1 MDGRSDLPSGAAAS
15 IPDGKRAAVLRYR
28 SATARPTELTNH
40 EPRIMTR
47 DEPQEKAQQIDAQQQ
62 DDQPGVEEEMEPS
75 AEFIREDYRG
85 SAKLEGKTA
94 IVTGGDSG
102 IGRAAA
108 LHFAR
113 EGADVAVVYLDE
125 HADAERTAERIEA
138 EGQESLLLDGDVRD
152 GAFCQAAVEEVI
164 DTFDDINVLVNNAAQ
179 QVVTTDL
186 TEISDEQ
193 WKETFATNI
202 HGYFYMTRAVLP
214 YLGEGDTI
222 INTTSVNAFVGSGGL
237 VDYSSTK
244 GAIAGFTRSLSN
256 QVVPEG
262 IRVNQVAPGPI
273 WTPLIPA
280 TIGDH
285 DPEDVAD
292 FGADVPM
299 GRPGQPAEIGPAYVY
314 LASEDSSYMSGQ
326 TIHLNGGTV
335 LNG

>member
-1 MDGRSDLPSGAAAS
+1 
-15 IPDGKRAAVLRYR
+15 
-28 SATARPTELTNH
+28 
-40 EPRIMTR
+40 MTR
-47 DEPQEKAQQIDAQQQ
+47 ETPQEKAAEIDPQQQ
-62 DDQPGVEEEMEPS
+62 DDQPGVEAEMEPA
-75 AEFIREDYRG
+75 AEFIRESYQGGD
-85 SAKLEGKTA
+85 KLEGKTA

-113 EGADVAVVYLDE
+113 EGADVAIIYLDE
-125 HADAERTAERIEA
+125 HEDARETADRIEA
-138 EGQESLLLDGDVRD
+138 EGQDSLLLDGDVRD
-152 GAFCQAAVEEVI
+152 SAFCQAAVEEVV
-164 DTFDDINVLVNNAAQ
+164 DAFDGVDILVNNAAQ
-179 QVVTTDL
+179 QVVKSDL

-193 WKETFATNI
+193 WEETFSTNI
-202 HGYFYMTRAVLP
+202 HGYFYMARAVLP
-214 YLGEGDTI
+214 YLGEGDTV

-237 VDYSSTK
+237 VDYSATK
-244 GAIAGFTRSLSN
+244 GAIAGFTRALSN

-299 GRPGQPAEIGPAYVY
+299 GRPGQPSEIGPAYVY

>member
-1 MDGRSDLPSGAAAS
+1 
-15 IPDGKRAAVLRYR
+15 
-28 SATARPTELTNH
+28 
-40 EPRIMTR
+40 MTR
-47 DEPQEKAQQIDAQQQ
+47 DEPQERAERIDAQKQ
-62 DDQPGVEEEMEPS
+62 DDQPGVEDEMEPS
-75 AEFIREDYRG
+75 AEFVHEDYRG

-108 LHFAR
+108 IHFAR
-113 EGADVAVVYLDE
+113 EDADVALVYLDE
-125 HADAERTAERIEA
+125 HEDARETAEAIDA
-138 EGQESLLLDGDVRD
+138 EGQDSLLLDGDVRD
-152 GAFCQAAVEEVI
+152 SAFCGAVVEEVI
-164 DTFDDINVLVNNAAQ
+164 DTFDDIDVLVNNAAQ
-179 QVVTTDL
+179 QVVKTRL

-193 WKETFATNI
+193 WEETFRTNI
-202 HGYFYMTRAVLP
+202 HGYFYLTRAVLP

-222 INTTSVNAFVGSGGL
+222 INTTSVNAFVGSSGL
-237 VDYSSTK
+237 IDYSSTK
-244 GAIAGFTRSLSN
+244 GAIAGFTRSLSG
-256 QVVPEG
+256 QLVREG

-285 DPEDVAD
+285 DPDDVAS

-314 LASEDSSYMSGQ
+314 LACEDSSYMSGQ

>member
-1 MDGRSDLPSGAAAS
+1 
-15 IPDGKRAAVLRYR
+15 
-28 SATARPTELTNH
+28 
-40 EPRIMTR
+40 MTR
-47 DEPQEKAQQIDAQQQ
+47 ETPQEKAGEIDAQQQ
-62 DDQPGVEEEMEPS
+62 DDQPGVETEMEPS
-75 AEFIREDYRG
+75 AEFIRENYQG
-85 SAKLEGKTA
+85 SGKLDGKAA

-113 EGADVAVVYLDE
+113 EGADIAIVYLDE
-125 HADAERTAERIEA
+125 HADAQETADRIEG

-152 GAFCQAAVEEVI
+152 SAFCQAALEEAI
-164 DTFDDINVLVNNAAQ
+164 DAFDDIDILVNNAAQ

-186 TEISDEQ
+186 TDISDEQ
-193 WKETFATNI
+193 WEETFATNI
-202 HGYFYMTRAVLP
+202 HGYFYMTRAALP
-214 YLGEGDTI
+214 YLSEGDTI
-222 INTTSVNAFVGSGGL
+222 VNTTSVNAFVGSGGL

-244 GAIAGFTRSLSN
+244 GAIAGFTRALSN
-256 QVVPEG
+256 QVIREG

-299 GRPGQPAEIGPAYVY
+299 GRPGQPSEIGPAYVY